1 MFSRLGTNN
10 AVYLSGIGLLVL
22 QVVYGLYWAWHDISA
37 RLGLWSNETVAQE
50 FLASLSPT
58 QEFFFFSHV
67 ALNIVALLL
76 LVRRSRFVLPV
87 FVLSFLCDRID
98 WVMMTDHTLFNAM
111 FDASGLTMASFTV
124 QALIITVLT
133 VLTFDIVTSAKNE
146 HSASH

>member
-22 QVVYGLYWAWHDISA
+22 QVVYGLYWAWHDLSA
-37 RLGLWSNETVAQE
+37 RLGLWSNEAVAQE

-98 WVMMTDHTLFNAM
+98 WVMMSKHTLFNTV

-133 VLTFDIVTSAKNE
+133 VLTFDIGASANNKS
-146 HSASH
+146 SAPH